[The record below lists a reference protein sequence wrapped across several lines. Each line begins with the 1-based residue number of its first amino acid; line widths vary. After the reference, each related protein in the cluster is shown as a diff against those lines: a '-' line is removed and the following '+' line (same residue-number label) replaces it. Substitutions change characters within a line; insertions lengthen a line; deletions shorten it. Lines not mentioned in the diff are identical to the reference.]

1 MSIKRPPLFSPART
15 VVIASHTFTQLVRM
29 KVFYFLAFFAV
40 VIIAS
45 NFLILPQ
52 FAPPETGAAA
62 VTENQLRMLKSAAM
76 GTMKLFSII
85 FAIVSTALLLPKDVE
100 DRTLYT
106 ILAKP
111 VPRLDYLL
119 GKLLGV
125 LALIFVSLALMD
137 LLMSGMLAVRA
148 NMVLASQ
155 MQLADQ
161 LGWSDSVRDSIRSS
175 VAMHGVTASLQAG
188 VFAIFLQSAVVA
200 SMALFI
206 STFATSTLFTTI
218 TATLVYFIG
227 NFQAEARD
235 YWLASP
241 DGGQTALAHFGALAL
256 ALVFPDFGL
265 FNVIDTAI
273 EGLVI
278 PLSAIAS
285 LTGIAVLYT
294 AIYVVFSWFVFSNKE
309 F

>member
-1 MSIKRPPLFSPART
+1 MSTKRPPFFSPSRT
-15 VVIASHTFTQLVRM
+15 GVIACHTFTQLVRM

-40 VIIAS
+40 VVIAS

-52 FAPPETGAAA
+52 FAPPESGPIAL
-62 VTENQLRMLKSAAM
+62 TENQLRMLKSAAM

-137 LLMSGMLAVRA
+137 VLMSGMLALRA
-148 NMVLASQ
+148 HSVLASQ
-155 MQLADQ
+155 LQLADQ
-161 LGWSDSVRDSIRSS
+161 LGWADSVRDSIRAS
-175 VAMHGVTASLQAG
+175 VARHGVTCSLQAG
-188 VFAIFLQSAVVA
+188 VLAIFLQSAVVA
-200 SMALFI
+200 SMSLFI

-218 TATLVYFIG
+218 TTTLVYFIG

-235 YWLASP
+235 YWMASH
-241 DGGQTALAHFGALAL
+241 DLGQTALARLGALAMT
-256 ALVFPDFGL
+256 LVFPDFQL
-265 FNVIDTAI
+265 FNVIDAAI
-273 EGLVI
+273 EGQIISLNV
-278 PLSAIAS
+278 IAS
-285 LTGIAVLYT
+285 LSGIAALYT
-294 AIYVVFSWFVFSNKE
+294 AIYAAFSWFVFSNKE

>member
-1 MSIKRPPLFSPART
+1 MSTMRPSLFSPSRT
-15 VVIASHTFTQLVRM
+15 GVIASHTFTQLVRM
-29 KVFYFLAFFAV
+29 KVFYFLAIFAV

-52 FAPPETGAAA
+52 FAPPESGAVAA
-62 VTENQLRMLKSAAM
+62 TEGQLRMLKSSAM

-85 FAIVSTALLLPKDVE
+85 FAITATALLLPKDVE

-137 LLMSGMLAVRA
+137 VLMSAMLAVRA
-148 NMVLASQ
+148 HMVLDSQ
-155 MQLADQ
+155 LQLADS

-175 VAMHGVTASLQAG
+175 VAKHGVTGSLQAG

-218 TATLVYFIG
+218 TTTLVYFMG

-235 YWLASP
+235 YWM
-241 DGGQTALAHFGALAL
+241 GQEVGQTALARFGALAIT
-256 ALVFPDFGL
+256 LVFPDFQL
-265 FNVIDTAI
+265 FNVIDAAI
-273 EGLVI
+273 EGQVI
-278 PLSAIAS
+278 SLHAIAS
-285 LTGIAVLYT
+285 LTGIAFFYT
-294 AIYVVFSWFVFSNKE
+294 AIYAIFSWFLFSNKE